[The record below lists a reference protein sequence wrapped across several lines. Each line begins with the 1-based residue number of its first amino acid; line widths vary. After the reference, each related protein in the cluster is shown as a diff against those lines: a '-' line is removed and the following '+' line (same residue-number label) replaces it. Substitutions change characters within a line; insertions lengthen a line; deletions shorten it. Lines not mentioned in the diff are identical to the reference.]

1 MTLSP
6 VPVGRTGGRA
16 LVALLEVEDAGH
28 SADPHALSVGQHPP
42 PKLAGQDLKPV
53 LQVSVPCGV
62 VLVLALLVVVL
73 SSVLV
78 EAVDSSVVVV
88 VVVSSLLVVVVGFAR
103 EVDVVRVL
111 LIVDVAGERVVVM
124 VTVLLIMP
132 TSGQRCDRNCQG
144 ANLQPTSWQLYPG
157 IQQPPL
163 SLSGQLV

>member
-1 MTLSP
+1 M
-6 VPVGRTGGRA
+6 PVGRTGGRA
-16 LVALLEVEDAGH
+16 PVALLEVEDAGH

-73 SSVLV
+73 LLLSELV

-88 VVVSSLLVVVVGFAR
+88 VVVSSLLVVVGFAP

-111 LIVDVAGERVVVM
+111 LMVDVAGERVVVM

-132 TSGQRCDRNCQG
+132 KFGQRCDRSCQG
-144 ANLQPTSWQLYPG
+144 ASLQPTSWQLYPG